1 MPVFTDDTLVPPRDL
16 GDRDDP
22 NAVFTRSYLTIRAT
36 VGIIGVALPFVFII
50 GEGFF
55 LRGGV
60 HVRGS
65 LSAYYHTTMRDY
77 FVGGLAVVGVLLA
90 TYMAGQS
97 RRTDFKLSLVSGLA
111 VLGVAFFPTKRP
123 SLPDGAPLCGT
134 VPEPTGCSP
143 MQQYWGETEVAMIHF
158 ASAGVFILSLAAT
171 CFYFAYRE
179 REKHGNPGMAKIQ
192 IICGCLILAAVAW
205 AVVGGWLGLD
215 IGELTPLYIGEVV
228 AVWAFGASWLLN
240 GREIWR
246 AVFSRRSAQVEDGGA
261 SPATTSR

>member
-22 NAVFTRSYLTIRAT
+22 NAVFTRSYLTIRTT

-50 GEGFF
+50 GELFF

-97 RRTDFKLSLVSGLA
+97 QRTDFKLSLLSGLA
-111 VLGVAFFPTKRP
+111 VLGVAFFPTNRP

-134 VPEPTGCSP
+134 LPEPTGCSP
-143 MQQYWGETEVAMIHF
+143 MQQYWGETEVRDVPLRLRWRVHSQSGGDLLLLRLPRA
-158 ASAGVFILSLAAT
+158 
-171 CFYFAYRE
+171 RE
-179 REKHGNPGMAKIQ
+179 AREPTDGQNPNH
-192 IICGCLILAAVAW
+192 LRVP
-205 AVVGGWLGLD
+205 D
-215 IGELTPLYIGEVV
+215 
-228 AVWAFGASWLLN
+228 
-240 GREIWR
+240 
-246 AVFSRRSAQVEDGGA
+246 SRRGRLGRGGRLA
-261 SPATTSR
+261 RAGHR